1 MNTFHPIIA
10 LVVAGFS
17 LLGALSVVADP
28 IKTDPPPKRLVITL
42 PESISLGGKAHKIS
56 KINQEAFVALF
67 TKIAEAFNADSKQF
81 GADASTSLMEIWGL
95 KDHPHAK
102 GVFAIS
108 PMFNRDMLVATVMV
122 GNKIKL
128 DDDDFERIKIKF
140 AEYARKTENKD
151 EQMLIA
157 VIYGSLLAE
166 WKHP

>member
-1 MNTFHPIIA
+1 MNIINNMIA
-10 LVVAGFS
+10 LVVAWFS
-17 LLGALSVVADP
+17 LLGTLSVVADP
-28 IKTDPPPKRLVITL
+28 IKIDSPPKRLVITL
-42 PESISLGGKAHKIS
+42 PESISFDGKAHKIS
-56 KINQEAFVALF
+56 KIDQETFIDLF
-67 TKIAEAFNADSKQF
+67 TKMAEAFNADSKQF
-81 GADASTSLMEIWGL
+81 GADSSTSLMEIWGL

-128 DDDDFERIKIKF
+128 DDNDFEKLQMTF

-151 EQMLIA
+151 EKMLIA

>member
-1 MNTFHPIIA
+1 MNIIYKMIA
-10 LVVAGFS
+10 LVVAGIS
-17 LLGALSVVADP
+17 LLGTLSVAADP
-28 IKTDPPPKRLVITL
+28 IKMDPPPKRLVITL
-42 PESISLGGKAHKIS
+42 PESISFGGKAHKIA
-56 KINQEAFVALF
+56 KINQETFVELF

-81 GADASTSLMEIWGL
+81 GADAAASLMKIWGL
-95 KDHPHAK
+95 QDHPHAK

-128 DDDDFERIKIKF
+128 DDDDFERIKMTF